1 MAEILETNVPKMSS
15 ESYLERY
22 FLLEIF
28 RQFGALQISPLK
40 NYAGLHKDM
49 LLAFTGTK
57 EKNIQ
62 QTLTTPTTTAVMT
75 MCYVLYFNRT
85 PACRITLP

>member
-40 NYAGLHKDM
+40 NCAGLHKDM

-57 EKNIQ
+57 EKKY
-62 QTLTTPTTTAVMT
+62 TTDSDDAN
-75 MCYVLYFNRT
+75 YDSDDDDVLCVIFQ
-85 PACRITLP
+85 